1 MNSSISKI
9 LNFVLSLLAIILFLC
24 TDFID
29 LGHNKTYTGA
39 DLIKKVEDGDSE
51 IWPLLFVM
59 VPIIQIFI
67 KQLLLKKI
75 HIIICSSLMLIPL
88 LIALDKVKGEY
99 LSVGFYIYL
108 FIAILMIVIP
118 LIDIDNIYLNKSND
132 DDEDKINKSKCKNY
146 SNEELQDI
154 INNPTI
160 YNNSLVEACKN
171 ELDIRINSKIIMHE
185 IETYSDEKIED
196 ILTNSESYSE
206 VLIFCCDK
214 IKKERYEKKIEEERL
229 EKERLEK
236 EKREKLESLWLK
248 WRWIIIGSIVV
259 LVSIILLL
267 YYTSNGYYL
276 KSGKENFYSN
286 NYEVAIEKLLKIED
300 SNYNNYLEAK
310 KFLFDSY
317 VYQVDLE
324 NANSTLKD
332 IYNAVQKYDINE
344 LNKKYDATLSNDAYL
359 LCANAIMSEEFDLE
373 KDYETAL
380 KLYEMIDYDSHRGM
394 CLYKMELY
402 DDAFDILNNC
412 DDLVS
417 NIYKGIMYLKGQ
429 GCSKSLIDAYKSFKE
444 ADLEDYLDGTSIEGK
459 KTTNIQGYIF
469 DVNIIKEYF
478 VSKGDLS
485 LIYGKLTDY
494 STSYEEGINIARECY
509 AKAANLFPSCDNY
522 ALRHKYVENLF
533 NIKGKKENTGS
544 YNWTYVGEYIEDYS
558 YMSGI
563 RPCGYGI
570 YYTYDYWIKSKSKVV
585 IGNFRSVGN
594 NFSWGKDALIIYE
607 YDDKTKYE
615 IGYFDTKGNYHL
627 LNRY

>member
-1 MNSSISKI
+1 
-9 LNFVLSLLAIILFLC
+9 
-24 TDFID
+24 
-29 LGHNKTYTGA
+29 
-39 DLIKKVEDGDSE
+39 
-51 IWPLLFVM
+51 
-59 VPIIQIFI
+59 
-67 KQLLLKKI
+67 
-75 HIIICSSLMLIPL
+75 
-88 LIALDKVKGEY
+88 
-99 LSVGFYIYL
+99 
-108 FIAILMIVIP
+108 MIVIP
-118 LIDIDNIYLNKSND
+118 LIDIDNIYLNKSN

-286 NYEVAIEKLLKIED
+286 NYEVAIEKLLKIKD

-444 ADLEDYLDGTSIEGK
+444 ADLEDYLDGTSVEGK

-485 LIYGKLTDY
+485 LIYGIQPLT
-494 STSYEEGINIARECY
+494 
-509 AKAANLFPSCDNY
+509 
-522 ALRHKYVENLF
+522 
-533 NIKGKKENTGS
+533 KKE
-544 YNWTYVGEYIEDYS
+544 
-558 YMSGI
+558 
-563 RPCGYGI
+563 
-570 YYTYDYWIKSKSKVV
+570 
-585 IGNFRSVGN
+585 
-594 NFSWGKDALIIYE
+594 LI
-607 YDDKTKYE
+607 
-615 IGYFDTKGNYHL
+615 
-627 LNRY
+627 